1 MPTRHS
7 CATAATRLLQPAFL
21 LAALSAAFGM
31 VGRGAAAP
39 LPILAAAAPVLSGE
53 SQARPA
59 EALPF
64 ADAVD
69 QLTIALFTHAKF
81 DPADAAG
88 RTLVIDP
95 LIDHTSGNQ
104 LMATQAMEPR
114 MARMVNERFGGTK
127 TQPFNPENPA
137 DQPLTQG
144 LLIQA
149 PLTQAVATRAM
160 EPHMVRL
167 VGERFG
173 AIKLQPFNVE
183 SLADQPLILM
193 GSIAPVSAPGV
204 HPFTT
209 APTQTYRMWAVIADL
224 RTRRIISH
232 ESVWVRAD
240 QVDLT
245 PTPFFR
251 DSPAW
256 LVDHSQDAYL
266 KTCAGHPGDAM
277 DPAYVEG
284 LPAAATIAGG
294 IKAYEDGHYGEALAA
309 YVRARSQPTGRQL
322 RVYNGLY
329 LANAALKRDLAAE
342 QAFGDVVD
350 YGLQHGKLVVKFLS
364 RPSSTQFWPDR
375 AVSGFYPM
383 WLRQIAARTAAQP
396 ACVRLVGHSSATGS
410 APRNAALSA
419 ARASRVRNDLISRV
433 PSLSRQTDAVG
444 RGSAELLVGSGRD
457 DATDVLDRR
466 VEFETRPCPQVNADA
481 LKPM

>member
-1 MPTRHS
+1 MRTKHS
-7 CATAATRLLQPAFL
+7 CATAAARLLRPALL
-21 LAALSAAFGM
+21 LAALSAASGM
-31 VGRGAAAP
+31 VGQGTAAP
-39 LPILAAAAPVLSGE
+39 LLDPMAATPANE
-53 SQARPA
+53 SEARPA
-59 EALPF
+59 EALSF

-104 LMATQAMEPR
+104 LAATHAMEPR
-114 MARMVNERFGGTK
+114 MVHMVNERFGDIK
-127 TQPFNPENPA
+127 TQPFNLEGPA
-137 DQPLTQG
+137 DQPLIQG
-144 LLIQA
+144 ALTEA
-149 PLTQAVATRAM
+149 PLTLAVAKQAM

-173 AIKLQPFNVE
+173 AIKVQPFNAE
-183 SLADQPLILM
+183 SLAGQPLILM
-193 GSIAPVSAPGV
+193 GSIAPVSAPGI

-209 APTQTYRMWAVIADL
+209 APTQTYRMWAVLADL

-309 YVRARSQPTGRQL
+309 YVLARTQPTGRQL

-329 LANAALKRDLAAE
+329 LANAALKRNLAAE

-350 YGLQHGKLVVKFLS
+350 YGLQHGKLVVKFLF

-410 APRNAALSA
+410 APRNMALSA
-419 ARASRVRNDLISRV
+419 ARASRVRGDLISRV
-433 PSLSRQTDAVG
+433 PALSRQTDAVG
-444 RGSAELLVGSGRD
+444 RGSTELLVGSGRD

-466 VEFETRPCPQVNADA
+466 VEFETRSCPQVNADA
-481 LKPM
+481 QKPM